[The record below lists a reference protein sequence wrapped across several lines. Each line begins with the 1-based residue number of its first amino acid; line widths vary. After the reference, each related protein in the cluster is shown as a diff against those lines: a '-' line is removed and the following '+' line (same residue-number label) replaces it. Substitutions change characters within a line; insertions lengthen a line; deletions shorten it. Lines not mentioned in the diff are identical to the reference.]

1 MAWVATAELA
11 AAVSNAGGL
20 GIIGTGHMPAD
31 ALRQEILKVR
41 RLTTK
46 PFGVNVMLRSP
57 FVDDVMRVILAE
69 RVPVITTG
77 AGNPALYIKE
87 LQQAGI
93 KVIPVVAS
101 VALAKR
107 LERIGVDA
115 VIAEGCESG
124 GHIGEV
130 TTMTLV
136 PQVVDAVRIPVIAAG
151 GIADARGV
159 VAALA
164 LGAQGVQLGTRF
176 VCTNECT
183 AHDNYKHAVVQA
195 RERSTVV
202 TGRTTGHPVRVLANQ
217 LTRKFEALEKQGAS
231 PDELERLGAGK
242 LRAAVRDG
250 DIEHGSVMIG
260 QIAGLV
266 NSVRPVADVMAEIV
280 GGTAAVLAAV
290 QKSVCKE
297 GADEA

>member
-20 GIIGTGHMPAD
+20 GIIGTGHMPGEV
-31 ALRQEILKVR
+31 LRQEILKAR
-41 RLTTK
+41 RLTAK

-57 FVDDVMRVILAE
+57 FVQEVMHVILTE

-77 AGNPALYIKE
+77 AGNPAAYIQE

-93 KVIPVVAS
+93 RVIPVVAS

-107 LERIGVDA
+107 LERVGVDA

-130 TTMTLV
+130 TTMVLV

-159 VAALA
+159 VAAMA

-176 VCTNECT
+176 VCTCECT
-183 AHDNYKHAVVQA
+183 AHDNYKHMVVQA

-217 LTRKFEALEKQGAS
+217 LTHRFAALEQQGA
-231 PDELERLGAGK
+231 PAEELEKLGAGS

-250 DIEHGSVMIG
+250 DVRHGSVMIG
-260 QIAGLV
+260 QIAGMV
-266 NSVRPVADVMAEIV
+266 TSVRPVADVMAEIV
-280 GGTAAVLAAV
+280 GGTKAVLAEI
-290 QKSVCKE
+290 QKSVCE
-297 GADEA
+297 EV